1 MSWVKRRGEKPKR
14 SCFYL
19 KTLFSHR
26 FKPTERPRPISVP
39 WVWALK
45 PSSKGWR
52 ICHHQLSPDILASF
66 GHCLCHLK
74 IAVPHWP
81 AVGGG
86 VTVQEFKWH
95 ILNPRAF
102 VGCQSTYCP
111 SAFCK
116 IYIYIYIFFFFF
128 LSRAEFLD
136 YSKQVHLQCQDCW
149 MLLIWRACSQESRL
163 QCLPGNHM
171 PRSVAG

>member
-1 MSWVKRRGEKPKR
+1 MSWVKRRGEKPKI

-19 KTLFSHR
+19 KTLFSQR

-86 VTVQEFKWH
+86 GTVQEFKWH
-95 ILNPRAF
+95 ILSFFFLNFILFLNFTPVADSF
-102 VGCQSTYCP
+102 WYLAKLKQMAYSQSKGICRM
-111 SAFCK
+111 SVNLLSFSFLQD
-116 IYIYIYIFFFFF
+116 FFFFF
-128 LSRAEFLD
+128 E
-136 YSKQVHLQCQDCW
+136 
-149 MLLIWRACSQESRL
+149 
-163 QCLPGNHM
+163 
-171 PRSVAG
+171 

>member
-19 KTLFSHR
+19 KTLFSQR

-86 VTVQEFKWH
+86 GTVQEFKWH

-116 IYIYIYIFFFFF
+116 IYIYIFFFWVGQSSWITANRFICSAKTAECC
-128 LSRAEFLD
+128 LSGEHVPRNRD
-136 YSKQVHLQCQDCW
+136 YSAFLEITCHVL
-149 MLLIWRACSQESRL
+149 
-163 QCLPGNHM
+163 
-171 PRSVAG
+171 